1 MSRRKIVANESLFLD
16 CLKYRV
22 DGLKDITKY
31 QTLDRDALLKEFM
44 LQVGLLRSWIEKSQY
59 MIMENKEAQSD
70 DPPSL

>member
-1 MSRRKIVANESLFLD
+1 MSRKKIVANESLFID

-44 LQVGLLRSWIEKSQY
+44 LQVGLLRSWIDKSEH
-59 MIMENKEAQSD
+59 MIVDNKESNDQV
-70 DPPSL
+70 PG

>member
-1 MSRRKIVANESLFLD
+1 MNRRRIVANESLFID

-44 LQVGLLRSWIEKSQY
+44 LQVGLLRSWIDKSEH
-59 MIMENKEAQSD
+59 MIVENKEKNDQV
-70 DPPSL
+70 LG

>member
-31 QTLDRDALLKEFM
+31 QTLDRDALLKEFTI
-44 LQVGLLRSWIEKSQY
+44 QVGLLQSWIEKSQY
-59 MIMENKEAQSD
+59 MIVENKETPNN